1 MKRKY
6 FSVFTIL
13 VIILML
19 ATSSVL
25 AAPDAR
31 TAQPMGGMALQ
42 PGQAQTFE
50 QKVPIQIYLLG
61 YDQNTIKKN
70 VLMSGLPAGYAPIV
84 RYPAFYGLQGRD
96 MGLQFNFDYKV
107 TYLDKNVTDNFFKYL
122 KKIGTPGDPTLFQMD
137 YNDQAKNVLDVTG
150 PVLYIDGPS
159 VESWLARN
167 LPGRNPKGYSIV
179 FVNWYGRADFKFHVY
194 TKTDVVD
201 PDTGYQF
208 RRDAGLAQDDRL
220 GRQLKPPVVL

>member
-31 TAQPMGGMALQ
+31 TTQPLGGMALQ
-42 PGQAQTFE
+42 PGQTQTFE

-61 YDQNTIKKN
+61 YDQNTVKKN
-70 VLMSGLPAGYAPIV
+70 ALLGELPDGYAPIV
-84 RYPAFYGLQGRD
+84 RYPAFYGLPGRD
-96 MGLQFNFDYKV
+96 MGLHFTFDYKV
-107 TYLDKNVTDNFFKYL
+107 TYVNKNITDNFFKYL
-122 KKIGTPGDPTLFQMD
+122 KKIGTPGDPTDYQAA
-137 YNDQAKNVLDVTG
+137 YNDQDKNVLDVTG

-159 VESWLARN
+159 VESWLVKN
-167 LPGRNPKGYSIV
+167 LPNRNPKGYTIV
-179 FVNWYGRADFKFHVY
+179 FVNWYSRADFQFHVF

-201 PDTGYQF
+201 PDTGYNFGEQRGF
-208 RRDAGLAQDDRL
+208 AQAHRL
-220 GRQLKPPVVL
+220 GRQHQPAVVL